1 MKKKILEKLRNN
13 IDKVDDQIF
22 DLILKRLDYVEK
34 IRNIKSEMN
43 LPVYDKSR
51 EQIII
56 ERLTEK
62 LITKINSEEIKKII
76 DPIISISKDLQRR
89 KK

>member
-34 IRNIKSEMN
+34 IGNIKREMN

-62 LITKINSEEIKKII
+62 LITKINSEEIKKIL

>member
-1 MKKKILEKLRNN
+1 MKKKILGKLRNN

-34 IRNIKSEMN
+34 IGNIKREMN

-62 LITKINSEEIKKII
+62 LITKINPEEIKKII

>member
-34 IRNIKSEMN
+34 IGNIKREMN

-62 LITKINSEEIKKII
+62 LKTEINSEEIKKII

>member
-1 MKKKILEKLRNN
+1 M
-13 IDKVDDQIF
+13 
-22 DLILKRLDYVEK
+22 LK
-34 IRNIKSEMN
+34 KSEHKEGN
-43 LPVYDKSR
+43 EYGSDDKSR

-62 LITKINSEEIKKII
+62 LINKINSKEIKKII

>member
-1 MKKKILEKLRNN
+1 MNRKVIKELRNS

-34 IRNIKSEMN
+34 IGNIKREMN